1 MSRFNRH
8 LVSCMARG
16 ATLQLMLL
24 AQSTEGSG
32 AALQRVNPESFG
44 PKDLPGPRL
53 GQRQSYL
60 RTFKFLSKPAPRTI
74 HVPRYYHDVVM
85 ELYDRR
91 EACQALIRSTR
102 RKRARH
108 PAGDATSI
116 PAVAALLS
124 DFGFYEPCQVLQ
136 RLLPAEITGLQRN
149 DVRQT
154 FLHDVDLG
162 SD

>member
-1 MSRFNRH
+1 MSRSNRH
-8 LVSCMARG
+8 LESCMARG

-74 HVPRYYHDVVM
+74 HVPRYYHEVVM
-85 ELYDRR
+85 ELYSALGAAAASALPHCPHVQESKNTITVNDRGHAVIDF
-91 EACQALIRSTR
+91 EAIG
-102 RKRARH
+102 
-108 PAGDATSI
+108 AGAG
-116 PAVAALLS
+116 A
-124 DFGFYEPCQVLQ
+124 GG
-136 RLLPAEITGLQRN
+136 AE
-149 DVRQT
+149 
-154 FLHDVDLG
+154 F
-162 SD
+162 